1 MSQKLKRQLL
11 SFAREMAVYAI
22 LVSGYLFLVVHYLS
36 GWFAELFR
44 SDRRTYAAAALA
56 AVVIQGLLLEKL
68 THVLLH
74 LLKLDKRGPE

>member
-1 MSQKLKRQLL
+1 MTQKFKRQLL

-22 LVSGYLFLVVHYLS
+22 LVAAYLYVVTHYLG
-36 GWFAELFR
+36 GWFERLFASER
-44 SDRRTYAAAALA
+44 KTYAAVALA
-56 AVVIQGLLLEKL
+56 AVVIQGLILEKV